1 VVAVTKIK
9 VIESC
14 NWNRFTKRFH
24 FRSCVDECQM

>member
-14 NWNRFTKRFH
+14 NWNR
-24 FRSCVDECQM
+24 